1 MQFHLLEQA
10 KHLPLFVILH
20 SLSLVSE
27 STINSVD
34 IPSISNS
41 LKKLLRYII
50 DKVMMKSS

>member
-41 LKKLLRYII
+41 LKNF
-50 DKVMMKSS
+50 